1 VRGAAVANLVAAMT
15 YEVVPLKNLTGE
27 VGNLPANSRVSV
39 TCSPNKTI
47 EHSLDIAEALAADG
61 HVPIVHIA
69 ARMVAD
75 RGHLHRIAER
85 IAGIDLRELFV
96 IAGDT
101 PDPGA
106 YPDTMSLLRELLD
119 IASGQIRHIGVG
131 SYPDGH
137 AFISD
142 RDLHTALHDK
152 QALLADAGVDGHVST
167 QMCFSATTISSW
179 IRRERAAGFDLPVH
193 LGVPGVVDRT
203 KLMTMGMRLGVGT
216 SLRYL
221 RKNRGGVAK
230 LLTSSSFNPSRLLDP
245 LAGEV
250 DDLGITGLHVF
261 TFNQIGPTARWQSSI
276 VG

>member
-1 VRGAAVANLVAAMT
+1 MRGAAVADLVAGMT
-15 YEVVPLKNLTGE
+15 WEVVPLKSLTGE

-47 EHSLDIAEALAADG
+47 EHSLDIAESLAADG

-75 RGHLHRIAER
+75 RDHVRRIAER
-85 IAGIDLRELFV
+85 IAGIDLHELFV

-106 YPDTMSLLRELLD
+106 YPDTMSLLRDLLD
-119 IASGQIRHIGVG
+119 ISSGQIRHVGVG
-131 SYPDGH
+131 AYPDGH

-142 RDLHTALHDK
+142 RDLHAALHEK
-152 QALLADAGVDGHVST
+152 QVLLADAGVYGHVST
-167 QMCFSATTISSW
+167 QMCFSAATISSW
-179 IRRERAAGFDLPVH
+179 IRRERAAGFELPVH
-193 LGVPGVVDRT
+193 LGVPGVVDRAR
-203 KLMTMGMRLGVGT
+203 LMTMGMRLGVGT

-245 LAGEV
+245 LAGEL

-261 TFNQIGPTARWQSSI
+261 TFNQIGATARWQSSI